1 MQQATNGPDSEGKPP
16 LEEAQ
21 RAEQLRLAFAD
32 SFGGEPEFIARAP
45 GRVNLIGEH
54 TDYNGGFVLPTAID
68 RTVLIAVKPIKGS
81 REVEMVS
88 SNYGNTASFDLD
100 DIQPTSDKHLG
111 WSNYV
116 RAVAWALT
124 TGGLV
129 ESSRLTGAQM
139 AIEGNVPTGSGLSS
153 SAAVEI
159 ASALAFARLGSAEMS
174 RESMALACQRAE
186 NEFIGVKSG
195 IMDQFISAL
204 GRPDSALL
212 IDTRSLQYE
221 VVPLGLESIDYR
233 VVAADSAVPRSLI
246 TSAYNQRRAE
256 CDQAM
261 NILRPLLGLPEEAQ
275 LRDVTL
281 EQLEAH
287 KASLTGVL
295 YRRARHVVSEDA
307 RTLEAAALMRAGLS
321 NDDNLQQFGRL
332 LDASH
337 ASLRDDYEVSSKELD
352 LLVELAQKTTGVAG
366 ARMTGAGF
374 GGCTVNMVDA
384 RYLSQFKQQV
394 IDEYSRRTG
403 LNGKMYVCRAVE
415 GGSYVG

>member
-1 MQQATNGPDSEGKPP
+1 MQQATNGLGDTGGPP
-16 LEEAQ
+16 LDEEG
-21 RAEQLRLAFAD
+21 RVERLRLAFVN

-54 TDYNGGFVLPTAID
+54 TDYNGGFVLPAAID
-68 RTVLIAVKPIKGS
+68 RTVLIAVKSAEGS

-88 SNYGNTASFDLD
+88 GNYGNSASFVLG
-100 DIQPTSDKHLG
+100 DIRPTSDKRLT

-129 ESSRLTGAQM
+129 EPSTLKGAQM

-153 SAAVEI
+153 SAAVEV
-159 ASALAFARLGSAEMS
+159 ASALAFARLGNTEIS

-221 VVPLGLESIDYR
+221 VVPLGLESINYR

-261 NILRPLLGLPEEAQ
+261 SILRPLLGLPEEAQ

-281 EQLEAH
+281 DQLEAH
-287 KASLTGVL
+287 KSSLTDVL

-321 NDDNLQQFGRL
+321 KGDNLHQFGQL

-352 LLVELAQKTTGVAG
+352 LLVELAQKAPGVAG

-374 GGCTVNMVDA
+374 GGCTVNMWTRVTC
-384 RYLSQFKQQV
+384 RSSS
-394 IDEYSRRTG
+394 SRW
-403 LNGKMYVCRAVE
+403 
-415 GGSYVG
+415 

>member
-1 MQQATNGPDSEGKPP
+1 MQQATNSPESAGDPPPD
-16 LEEAQ
+16 EEQ
-21 RAEQLRLAFAD
+21 RTERLRLAFAN

-54 TDYNGGFVLPTAID
+54 TDYNGGFVLPAAID
-68 RTVLIAVKPIKGS
+68 RTVLIAVRPTRGS
-81 REVEMVS
+81 RQVDMVS
-88 SNYGNTASFDLD
+88 GNYGNTASFNLD
-100 DIQPTSDKHLG
+100 DIRPETDKRLT

-124 TGGLV
+124 TGGLI
-129 ESSRLTGAQM
+129 EPSRLTGAQM

-159 ASALAFARLGSAEMS
+159 ACALAFARLGDAEIS

-221 VVPLGLESIDYR
+221 VVPLGLESINYR

-261 NILRPLLGLPEEAQ
+261 SILRALLDLPAGAQ
-275 LRDVTL
+275 LRDVTPD
-281 EQLEAH
+281 QLEVH
-287 KASLTGVL
+287 KASLTDLL

-307 RTLEAAALMRAGLS
+307 RTLGAAGLMRVGLS
-321 NDDNLQQFGRL
+321 KGDNLQQFGRL

-352 LLVELAQKTTGVAG
+352 LLVELAQKTSGVAG

-374 GGCTVNMVDA
+374 GGCTVNIVDA
-384 RYLSQFKQQV
+384 RYLRQFKQQV

-415 GGSYVG
+415 GGSYIR

>member
-1 MQQATNGPDSEGKPP
+1 MQQATNGLGDTGGPP
-16 LEEAQ
+16 LDEEG
-21 RAEQLRLAFAD
+21 RVERLRLAFVN

-54 TDYNGGFVLPTAID
+54 TDYNGGFVLPAAID
-68 RTVLIAVKPIKGS
+68 RTVLIAVKSAEGS

-88 SNYGNTASFDLD
+88 GNYGNSASFVLG
-100 DIQPTSDKHLG
+100 DIRPTGDKRLT

-129 ESSRLTGAQM
+129 EPSTLKGAQM

-153 SAAVEI
+153 SAAVEV
-159 ASALAFARLGSAEMS
+159 ASALAFARLGNAEMS

-204 GRPDSALL
+204 GRPNSALL

-221 VVPLGLESIDYR
+221 VVPLGLESINYR

-256 CDQAM
+256 CDEAM
-261 NILRPLLGLPEEAQ
+261 SILRPLLGLPKEAQ

-281 EQLEAH
+281 DQLEAH
-287 KASLTGVL
+287 KSSLTDVL
-295 YRRARHVVSEDA
+295 YRRAKHVVSEDA

-321 NDDNLQQFGRL
+321 KGAICTSSDSCSTPPTPACATSMRL
-332 LDASH
+332 ARRSWICWWNWRKRRPVWRGH
-337 ASLRDDYEVSSKELD
+337 A
-352 LLVELAQKTTGVAG
+352 
-366 ARMTGAGF
+366 
-374 GGCTVNMVDA
+374 
-384 RYLSQFKQQV
+384 
-394 IDEYSRRTG
+394 
-403 LNGKMYVCRAVE
+403 
-415 GGSYVG
+415 

>member
-1 MQQATNGPDSEGKPP
+1 MQQVTNGPDSAGDPP

-21 RAEQLRLAFAD
+21 RAEHLRLAFAD

-68 RTVLIAVKPIKGS
+68 RTVLIAVKSTEGS
-81 REVEMVS
+81 RQVEMVS
-88 SNYGNTASFDLD
+88 SNYGNTARFDLD
-100 DIQPTSDKHLG
+100 NIQPTSDRHLT

-129 ESSRLTGAQM
+129 ELSKLKGAKM

-221 VVPLGLESIDYR
+221 VVSLGLESIDYR

-256 CDQAM
+256 CDQTM
-261 NILRPLLGLPEEAQ
+261 NILRPLLGLPKEAQ
-275 LRDVTL
+275 LRDVAL
-281 EQLEAH
+281 EQLEMH
-287 KASLTGVL
+287 KASLTDVL

-307 RTLEAAALMRAGLS
+307 RTLDAAALMRAGLS
-321 NDDNLQQFGRL
+321 KDDNLQQFGRL

-352 LLVELAQKTTGVAG
+352 LLVALAQKTPGVAG

-374 GGCTVNMVDA
+374 GGCTVNIVEA
-384 RYLSQFKQQV
+384 HYLSQFKQQV

-403 LNGKMYVCRAVE
+403 LNAKMYVCRAVE
-415 GGSYVG
+415 GGSYIR